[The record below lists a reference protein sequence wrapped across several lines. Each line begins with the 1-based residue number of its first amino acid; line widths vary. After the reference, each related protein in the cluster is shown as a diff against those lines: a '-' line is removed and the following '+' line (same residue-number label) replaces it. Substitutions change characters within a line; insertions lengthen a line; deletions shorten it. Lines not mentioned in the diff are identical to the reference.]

1 MLCRALIV
9 TLAVAATALPAASR
23 AYDIKPKTPE
33 SAFSAKLHPDIL
45 GISSDTS
52 AEAARAILEAFFKG
66 RANATKDIQQQKF
79 GNGGASYVT
88 ALNFSLPAGSK
99 QNGEMLSTSFSS
111 PASANRA
118 FFIARNLTFAQDQQ
132 PSKAG
137 MIKEVMGK
145 YGVPT
150 IVGDQHLY
158 YIYRKGSIMSVGGK
172 YKEATALEAIDKPLD
187 PRAAVKLNGDTVRGS
202 CVAVVKR
209 AQTKA
214 KEPSAMLAEAKGAN
228 CDGVLSV
235 QLVPG
240 TPADR
245 VGIAQFTLLDVKQI
259 VSAAAID
266 SAALAAGPNEGPM
279 PKGSAP
285 KL

>member
-1 MLCRALIV
+1 MLRRALV
-9 TLAVAATALPAASR
+9 SMLAMGLASLSAASL
-23 AYDIKPKTPE
+23 AEDIRPKTPE
-33 SAFSAKLHPDIL
+33 TAFTGKLKPDIL
-45 GISSDTS
+45 GVS
-52 AEAARAILEAFFKG
+52 AESTAESARAVFDSLFKG
-66 RANATKDIQQQKF
+66 LTDTKTDIQQQKF
-79 GNGGASYVT
+79 GNGGTSFVA
-88 ALNFSLPAGSK
+88 AMNFSLPAGPR

-118 FFIARNLTFAQDQQ
+118 YFVARNLTFAQDQQ
-132 PSKAG
+132 PSKAD

-158 YIYRKGSIMSVGGK
+158 YIYRKGSIVSVGGK
-172 YKEATALEAIDKPLD
+172 YKEKTALEAIDKPLD

-209 AQTKA
+209 AQARA
-214 KEPSAMLAEAKGAN
+214 KELNAMLPDAKGAN
-228 CDGVLSV
+228 CEGVLSV

-240 TPADR
+240 TSADR
-245 VGIAQFTLLDVKQI
+245 VSIAQFTLLDVKRVI
-259 VSAAAID
+259 SAAAID
-266 SAALAAGPNEGPM
+266 GAAAAADQHSM
-279 PKGSAP
+279 PTGSTP

>member
-1 MLCRALIV
+1 
-9 TLAVAATALPAASR
+9 
-23 AYDIKPKTPE
+23 
-33 SAFSAKLHPDIL
+33 
-45 GISSDTS
+45 
-52 AEAARAILEAFFKG
+52 
-66 RANATKDIQQQKF
+66 
-79 GNGGASYVT
+79 
-88 ALNFSLPAGSK
+88 
-99 QNGEMLSTSFSS
+99 
-111 PASANRA
+111 
-118 FFIARNLTFAQDQQ
+118 
-132 PSKAG
+132 

-214 KEPSAMLAEAKGAN
+214 KEPSAMLTEAKGAN

-245 VGIAQFTLLDVKQI
+245 VGIAQFTLLDVKQL

-266 SAALAAGPNEGPM
+266 SAALAAGSSEGPM
-279 PKGSAP
+279 PQGQRAKTLALSRADVRQFGDGRRARRATCTRFETSARHGNFSP
-285 KL
+285 AL

>member
-1 MLCRALIV
+1 
-9 TLAVAATALPAASR
+9 
-23 AYDIKPKTPE
+23 
-33 SAFSAKLHPDIL
+33 
-45 GISSDTS
+45 
-52 AEAARAILEAFFKG
+52 
-66 RANATKDIQQQKF
+66 
-79 GNGGASYVT
+79 
-88 ALNFSLPAGSK
+88 
-99 QNGEMLSTSFSS
+99 
-111 PASANRA
+111 
-118 FFIARNLTFAQDQQ
+118 
-132 PSKAG
+132 

-158 YIYRKGSIMSVGGK
+158 YIYRKGSVMSVGGK

-214 KEPSAMLAEAKGAN
+214 KEPSVMLAEAKGAN

-245 VGIAQFTLLDVKQI
+245 VGIAQFTLLDVKQL
-259 VSAAAID
+259 VSAAVID
-266 SAALAAGPNEGPM
+266 GAALAGGPSEGSA